1 MIDAIA
7 LALWFISGALWT
19 NSFLCR
25 APVRFSFHAAT
36 WPDEMDSHFQS
47 LIATTKYTG
56 PSFAVTREFDM
67 IFNGA
72 FVSVV
77 MECRGDQFASA
88 GTDAVRIP
96 R

>member
-7 LALWFISGALWT
+7 MALWFISGALWT
-19 NSFLCR
+19 NVFLCC
-25 APVRFSFHAAT
+25 APVRFSFHAT
-36 WPDEMDSHFQS
+36 PWSVEMDNHFQS
-47 LIATTKYTG
+47 LITATKYTG

-96 R
+96 